1 MQHKE
6 ITAICSKIC
15 TKHIKKLGLK
25 SALFIPTE
33 LNSSILVMTH
43 YSN

>member
-6 ITAICSKIC
+6 IFAICFEIY
-15 TKHIKKLGLK
+15 TKHINTLGLK

-33 LNSSILVMTH
+33 LNSSILVVTQS
-43 YSN
+43 SN